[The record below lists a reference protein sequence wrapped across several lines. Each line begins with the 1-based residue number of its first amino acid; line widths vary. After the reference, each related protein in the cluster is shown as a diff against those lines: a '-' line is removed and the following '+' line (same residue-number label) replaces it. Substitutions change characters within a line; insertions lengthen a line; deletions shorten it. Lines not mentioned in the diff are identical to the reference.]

1 MLPGNEVLPHTED
14 EGVVRFTVPRLET
27 LAMIAIIVG

>member
-1 MLPGNEVLPHTED
+1 MLPGEQSVPYSEH

-27 LAMIAIIVG
+27 LAMFAIIVG